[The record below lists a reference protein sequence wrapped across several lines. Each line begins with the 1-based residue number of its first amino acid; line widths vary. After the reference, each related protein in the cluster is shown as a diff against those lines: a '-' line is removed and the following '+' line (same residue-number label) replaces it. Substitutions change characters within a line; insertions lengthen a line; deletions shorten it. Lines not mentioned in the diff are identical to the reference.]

1 MDLRIFFST
10 VSYSVRWRN
19 KCGLRS
25 SKKISNKQQ
34 QQQRWNICVF
44 KIAASGQ
51 LMGLYKCDIS
61 FLLLFYGRWKAPTPS
76 RTNRILYQYEYLFWI
91 FKLTICLVGLSN
103 RYVLHE
109 QAILRHCTSHSALCD
124 TFHTTHTTHDTHTF
138 SYTHITSTNICPL
151 FHSLEIFDRRIW
163 QILSSTHI
171 PSVQRWWSTKRNDS
185 IRIWSR
191 SRLDRLL
198 IGLLIHTH
206 TTIRN
211 LRICNILSKMWRCYI
226 FFLLLLLPRR
236 FA

>member
-44 KIAASGQ
+44 KIAASGH

-124 TFHTTHTTHDTHTF
+124 TFHTTHTTHDTHTRHT
-138 SYTHITSTNICPL
+138 THT
-151 FHSLEIFDRRIW
+151 HSHIRIL
-163 QILSSTHI
+163 Q
-171 PSVQRWWSTKRNDS
+171 VQTFVHCS
-185 IRIWSR
+185 IRWRYSTEESGKFCHLHISHLFKDDGR
-191 SRLDRLL
+191 RNE
-198 IGLLIHTH
+198 
-206 TTIRN
+206 TILYEYGRARA
-211 LRICNILSKMWRCYI
+211 LTVY
-226 FFLLLLLPRR
+226 
-236 FA
+236 